1 MSEQRIELYATA
13 NDGFIRAHYRD
24 RDLAMRMR
32 HPDEQIIRLVEI
44 RDGEPHP
51 DDVGMMLAD
60 AKLRSD
66 AATERAEKAEAE
78 VKRLTIDDQ
87 RYVSVKTLE
96 ETRAAYDAVC
106 RAAVKRADQAEAT
119 VMARDVEIDTLRS
132 ILKQFEDGGMSGREA
147 REAKADE
154 RARFERECAA
164 KLIGQNRYDWNND
177 NRVYTIETK
186 TAIDEARKLAD
197 HYFGAKEV

>member
-1 MSEQRIELYATA
+1 MSEQRIERWIVREP
-13 NDGFIRAHYRD
+13 NGFEWVENTRAD
-24 RDLAMRMR
+24 ALKLKD
-32 HPDEQIIRLVEI
+32 PDDVIIRLVEI

-154 RARFERECAA
+154 RAR
-164 KLIGQNRYDWNND
+164 
-177 NRVYTIETK
+177 
-186 TAIDEARKLAD
+186 
-197 HYFGAKEV
+197 